1 MGPMGITIITWI
13 YDSTM
18 SYFQVSLPLNLDN
31 HLEQLIKSAN
41 LRKLIGLLCL
51 NTRGSP
57 LIPCRGGPP
66 FPLSAIQR
74 LDPRSFVAS
83 PTVRRKIH
91 GDKGGHVVID
101 LRGCIVGP
109 SGVPRFPGIQ
119 GT

>member
-101 LRGCIVGP
+101 LRGRIVGP